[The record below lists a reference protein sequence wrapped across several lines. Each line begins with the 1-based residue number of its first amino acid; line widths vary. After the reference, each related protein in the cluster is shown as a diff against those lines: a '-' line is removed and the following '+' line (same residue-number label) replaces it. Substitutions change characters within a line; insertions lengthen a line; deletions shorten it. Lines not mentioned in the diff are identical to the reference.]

1 MEKNRR
7 ENIHSS
13 GGTSSEEEDNNSSH
27 SETSEISRKLTDL
40 TINSPENSG
49 KMWELSEDL
58 YTAYMT
64 KHHKELF
71 EKFGKGQPNYFK
83 LTPKERE
90 EFMTFKRITNGR
102 YREQNQKNLT
112 DIINDKNR
120 IKNEE
125 ITTPSFRSI
134 LDDFS
139 SSYQPSTNSLEIPR
153 SLYSTS
159 SGCSSI
165 ENKQPSKLSDDIKA
179 RYDQRFK
186 GFTVQNLELELWRTE
201 DNMDQKE
208 FNKSNAPPNSTRYKR
223 NLEALNDLAL
233 TAAYLRERI
242 PKMMALKESNKP
254 SKIKPVIYSNND
266 TQDPDAFKPMPEKS
280 NNFAMTWKRLE
291 PRARKFKFSLN
302 DYYYYL
308 SLALPD
314 EQLSVM
320 ESLRN
325 VYPFED
331 IIEELHTQFG
341 LRKTLRDHR
350 NEIEHFKVKPGEPI
364 NKAMSRYRYLLTTQP
379 DSFTD
384 IRLMTKQLEQKLMQ
398 IVPATVKAHLN
409 LKQLEYERT
418 GRQLD
423 YDDLLSL
430 AIEVERCGKKPS
442 INHVDHD
449 DDSDTEPSNEH
460 EESVNSITPTK
471 RKHRNYEE
479 TEIAKKSKP
488 NSSRSKSIERVKETI
503 AKHEE
508 SLPDK
513 QKEYLLN
520 HRIIDFSTKLIE
532 EYKALILQERNKIEN
547 LKPEDKR
554 KIKVEKKPSTEKGHV
569 HSCRVPPVTNIYDT
583 ETEIDTNLLVDAYD
597 NNNKFHVLDANT
609 NGNVTARPLNK
620 EIAKDIEKV
629 LRNEGN

>member
-1 MEKNRR
+1 MGTRR

-13 GGTSSEEEDNNSSH
+13 GGTSSDEDDNNSSH

-49 KMWELSEDL
+49 KMWDLPEDL
-58 YTAYMT
+58 FTAYMM

-71 EKFGKGQPNYFK
+71 EKYGKGQPNYFK

-90 EFMTFKRITNGR
+90 EFMNFKKITHGR
-102 YREQNQKNLT
+102 YREPQKNLT
-112 DIINDKNR
+112 DIINEKNR
-120 IKNEE
+120 VKNEE
-125 ITTPSFRSI
+125 TIAPDFRSI

-139 SSYQPSTNSLEIPR
+139 SSYQPSTNSLDIPR

-159 SGCSSI
+159 SGCSSM
-165 ENKQPSKLSDDIKA
+165 ENKQPSKLSDEIKA

-186 GFTVQNLELELWRTE
+186 GFTVQSLELELWRTE
-201 DNMDQKE
+201 DNMNQKE
-208 FNKSNAPPNSTRYKR
+208 FNKSNAPMNSTRYKK
-223 NLEALNDLAL
+223 NMEALNDLAL
-233 TAAYLRERI
+233 TAAYLKERI
-242 PKMMALKESNKP
+242 PKMTLLKEANKP
-254 SKIKPVIYSNND
+254 SKIKPVIYSNTD
-266 TQDPDAFKPMPEKS
+266 TSDPDAFKPMPEKS

-379 DSFTD
+379 DSYTD
-384 IRLMTKQLEQKLMQ
+384 MKIMTKQLEQKLMQ
-398 IVPATVKAHLN
+398 IVTPTVKSQLN

-430 AIEVERCGKKPS
+430 AIEVERSGKKPS
-442 INHVDHD
+442 INHIHHD
-449 DDSDTEPSNEH
+449 DDSDTESSNEH

-471 RKHRNYEE
+471 RRHRDHEGTE
-479 TEIAKKSKP
+479 TSKKP
-488 NSSRSKSIERVKETI
+488 RPTNNRSKSIERVKETI
-503 AKHEE
+503 TKHEE

-520 HRIIDFSTKLIE
+520 HRIIDFATKSIE
-532 EYKALILQERNKIEN
+532 GYKTLILQERNKIEN

-554 KIKVEKKPSTEKGHV
+554 KIKTERKPNTEKGHI
-569 HSCRVPPVTNIYDT
+569 HTCRVPPVTNIYDT
-583 ETEIDTNLLVDAYD
+583 ETEIDTNLLVDAFD
-597 NNNKFHVLDANT
+597 SNNKFHVLDAN

-620 EIAKDIEKV
+620 KVAKDIEEA
-629 LRNEGN
+629 LQNEGN